1 MFQRIDCAPR
11 ATLGDGF
18 ITVSDW
24 VQAGRYAAKLDPATL
39 VGGPTSEPPPGPFR
53 SPPTPLDLNTNREL
67 RVGTGL
73 LVEKQAGTVSVNLE
87 SLGDENA
94 IGFSVAFDPTELV
107 YSSATLGGDATG
119 GTMNVNTTQAA
130 SGKLG
135 LVLALPTGKNFTQGT
150 REVIKLQFD
159 AATTNSAVAPLTLQD
174 QPVRREVSNVQ
185 AMPLATVYVNGT
197 VAVNPLPSLEVNLT
211 PQNMVLS
218 WPGWAT
224 NYVLQETEN
233 LNAPPSGWLGSEVPV
248 TQTNGQH
255 RAELT
260 AGPKPKF
267 YRLRK

>member
-1 MFQRIDCAPR
+1 
-11 ATLGDGF
+11 
-18 ITVSDW
+18 
-24 VQAGRYAAKLDPATL
+24 
-39 VGGPTSEPPPGPFR
+39 
-53 SPPTPLDLNTNREL
+53 
-67 RVGTGL
+67 
-73 LVEKQAGTVSVNLE
+73 VEKQAGTVSVNLE

-94 IGFSVAFDPTELV
+94 IGFSMAFDPNELV
-107 YSSATLGGDATG
+107 YSAATLGGDAIG